1 MSEQPEIEIAPM
13 AESDVESA
21 SLFANNNFR
30 DSLAIFY
37 NDEGVEQF
45 HDSVS
50 DMAISER
57 MHQHSNFFLVHSEGR
72 LVGFFE
78 LYRIRHIELLLLER
92 GFSNERTVARI
103 VEFIRAFV
111 DEREFDH
118 HMAIYAAPVGYPLF
132 RQLGFTATGEEQ
144 VYCGGICSLMKL
156 TW

>member
-1 MSEQPEIEIAPM
+1 MEGEPKVEIARLED
-13 AESDVESA
+13 ADVERA
-21 SLFANNNFR
+21 SLFARNNFQ

-37 NDEGVEQF
+37 NDSGVEQF

-57 MHQHSNFFLVHSEGR
+57 MHQHSNFFLVRSEGR

-92 GFSNERTVARI
+92 GFANERTVARI

-144 VYCGGICSLMKL
+144 VYCGGICSTMKL
-156 TW
+156 VW

>member
-1 MSEQPEIEIAPM
+1 M
-13 AESDVESA
+13 
-21 SLFANNNFR
+21 
-30 DSLAIFY
+30 
-37 NDEGVEQF
+37 
-45 HDSVS
+45 
-50 DMAISER
+50 
-57 MHQHSNFFLVHSEGR
+57 
-72 LVGFFE
+72 
-78 LYRIRHIELLLLER
+78 
-92 GFSNERTVARI
+92 ARI